1 MGEKPKGWPSH
12 GHAVNAR
19 NDVAEKQ
26 LAILDEVDELI
37 ELVEA
42 GEVTRLA
49 VTLAASRIRGAAAAS
64 LLLMVQQ
71 GAPVRPERLR

>member
-19 NDVAEKQ
+19 NDVADHLME
-26 LAILDEVDELI
+26 IMDEL
-37 ELVEA
+37 EALQKRVER
-42 GEVTRLA
+42 GEVTRLDL
-49 VTLAASRIRGAAAAS
+49 TLSINRMQRRASAS